1 MIERSRADPFSQVQR
16 SMALRLPIS
25 PSATAHYGS
34 PAREVAPLMARVVR
48 YEGVAEGDYLTA
60 AGLKP
65 G

>member
-1 MIERSRADPFSQVQR
+1 
-16 SMALRLPIS
+16 MALRARLPIS